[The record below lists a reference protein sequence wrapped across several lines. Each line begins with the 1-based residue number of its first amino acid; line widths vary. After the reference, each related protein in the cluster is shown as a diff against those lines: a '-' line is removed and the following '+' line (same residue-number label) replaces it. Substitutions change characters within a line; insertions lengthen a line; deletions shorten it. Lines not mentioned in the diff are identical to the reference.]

1 VDQRHNQKYA
11 VLSLALHHF
20 WSGIIGVTADQIP
33 IVGKVPTCVSDK
45 NIDGDEWVDAGF
57 KGYGMCQAWLSGQA
71 IACMAMGESKQE
83 WLPDTYLSTKKR
95 LTDNVNMG
103 VEAGIASFFMR

>member
-1 VDQRHNQKYA
+1 LLHKKIFNEGWTNAITKNT
-11 VLSLALHHF
+11 LSSALALHRF

-83 WLPDTYLSTKKR
+83 
-95 LTDNVNMG
+95 
-103 VEAGIASFFMR
+103 